1 MALSSFVVFF
11 DLVLLQDPNTND
23 PSFENPS
30 SGNTVTEHPGG
41 IIVNDRVSFLKSQSP
56 YWLRNDIIVERDAE
70 LFIEA
75 GVTIKVEPQVGITVR
90 GILTAEVSNQKQNIK
105 LFYQIQ
111 MTSDLKIRDYR
122 MSINIIKQF

>member
-1 MALSSFVVFF
+1 MCNFLRTYLALSSFVVFF
-11 DLVLLQDPNTND
+11 DLVLLQQPPVDPYTNE

-41 IIVNDRVSFLKSQSP
+41 IIVNDKISFLKSRSP
-56 YWLRNDIIVERDAE
+56 YWLRNDIIVERNAE

-90 GILTAEVSNQKQNIK
+90 GVLTAEVSN
-105 LFYQIQ
+105 
-111 MTSDLKIRDYR
+111 R
-122 MSINIIKQF
+122 INQYLN

>member
-1 MALSSFVVFF
+1 MSSFVVFF
-11 DLVLLQDPNTND
+11 DLVLLQESPVDPYTNE

-41 IIVNDRVSFLKSQSP
+41 IIVNERISFLKSQSP
-56 YWLRNDIIVERDAE
+56 FWLRNDIIVERNAE

-90 GILTAEVSNQKQNIK
+90 GVLIAEVSTEIK
-105 LFYQIQ
+105 YL
-111 MTSDLKIRDYR
+111 LNK
-122 MSINIIKQF
+122 